1 MTEPGNRIN
10 TKKDFI
16 RRLTESGPLTSD
28 QCAHLIRIKAVTPS
42 SEGCEDCVK
51 VGDRWV
57 HLRVCLI
64 CGYVGCCNDSKNKH
78 ASKHFQSTKHALVM
92 SFEPKED
99 WIWCYLDETLIHPPR

>member
-16 RRLTESGPLTSD
+16 RRLTESGALTSD
-28 QCAHLIRIKAVTPS
+28 QCAHLIQIKAVTPS
-42 SEGCEDCVK
+42 SEGCEDCLK

-99 WIWCYLDETLIHPPR
+99 WIWCYIQDWWWS